1 MFSIISPPNNFL
13 HGTEPHFAFES
24 DQIASLSLLLVSLPL
39 ATSLIISIWH
49 YSFLW
54 LHCHLLTT
62 LSYLPYVHVKQPT
75 TWLPVQKF
83 HLEVAVNCEVED
95 LIPRYTC
102 NGSTASPGSPQVM
115 LVAPPLVPTLVQL
128 APNQSRFYWI
138 AHQYF
143 WSAQYHCSS
152 SQLLLLTSSAHQYF
166 CSTHNYCNS
175 HLLLLTSFAHQYFF
189 LPLLLLTSSGLN
201 VCSPLFGWE
210 RTVVC

>member
-1 MFSIISPPNNFL
+1 MTLQF
-13 HGTEPHFAFES
+13 
-24 DQIASLSLLLVSLPL
+24 PL
-39 ATSLIISIWH
+39 I
-49 YSFLW
+49 
-54 LHCHLLTT
+54 T
-62 LSYLPYVHVKQPT
+62 LSSPHDSVLLYVHVKQPT
-75 TWLPVQKF
+75 TWLPVQKY

-115 LVAPPLVPTLVQL
+115 LVAPPPVPTLVQL
-128 APNQSRFYWI
+128 APNQSRFYCS

-189 LPLLLLTSSGLN
+189 LPLLLLTSSWLN